1 MSDHPSATAH
11 LGDALSALADGQLPP
26 GEAEAALAHVAACA
40 ACAAELSAV
49 EQMRTL
55 VRSLGPV
62 EPRRPLVAVVPQVGR
77 TSRLAGVA
85 AVAAAVVALLALSGV
100 EQDAGRAPQ
109 VASLVQVHATSP
121 VNADP
126 MSQMA
131 PAAIPVSLER

>member
-1 MSDHPSATAH
+1 MTDDLHGAAH
-11 LGDALSALADGQLPP
+11 LGDALSALADGQLPAD
-26 GEAEAALAHVAACA
+26 EAGAARAHVAACA
-40 ACAAELSAV
+40 TCAAELLAV
-49 EQMRTL
+49 ERVRTL
-55 VRSLGPV
+55 VRGLGPV
-62 EPRRPLVAVVPQVGR
+62 EPRRPLVAAVPQVGR

-85 AVAAAVVALLALSGV
+85 AVAAAAVALLALSGV
-100 EQDAGRAPQ
+100 EPDAGRAPR